1 MGHAVRVRGGQGD
14 AHSIWVDART
24 GVAYGANDK
33 RSPDS
38 GARAA
43 AGGTRAGQQH

>member
-14 AHSIWVDART
+14 AHSIWVDAKS

-38 GARAA
+38 AARAA
-43 AGGTRAGQQH
+43 SDGMRAAKQH